1 MEGAEKVKAWPAT
14 VTAVELMGA
23 AAASEGW
30 KEVGVKVVGPA
41 AVAWAA
47 VETEGGVRALVGS
60 EAGAVVAVRRVAP
73 LVSWEG

>member
-1 MEGAEKVKAWPAT
+1 
-14 VTAVELMGA
+14 VTAVELMAA

-30 KEVGVKVVGPA
+30 KEVGVKVVEPA